1 MNKRIKKKH
10 EPRFNMYMLCAMG
23 VLHRCEIILGHKVAH
38 KTERRLSNM
47 IKRNW
52 YKNRRNNKMLED
64 TFDTFEYIVNNI
76 MLGVVEQ
83 SFHPMDY
90 YENKSMEESIN
101 EYKDNEEEV

>member
-1 MNKRIKKKH
+1 MNKRIRQKH
-10 EPRFNMYMLCAMG
+10 APRFNMYMLCVMG
-23 VLHRCEIILGHKVAH
+23 ILHKCEIILGHKVEH

-47 IKRNW
+47 MKRNW
-52 YKNRRNNKMLED
+52 YKNRRNNKKHEEA
-64 TFDTFEYIVNNI
+64 FEYVMNNI

-101 EYKDNEEEV
+101 EYKNNEEEV

>member
-10 EPRFNMYMLCAMG
+10 MPRFNMYMLCVMG
-23 VLHRCEIILGHKVAH
+23 ILHKYEIILGHKVEH

-47 IKRNW
+47 MKRNW
-52 YKNRRNNKMLED
+52 YKNRRNNKKHED
-64 TFDTFEYIVNNI
+64 AFKYTMNDI

-90 YENKSMEESIN
+90 YENKPMEDNIN
-101 EYKDNEEEV
+101 E